1 MIVSIAIMAHPN
13 RARYVPGLQGGLPGA
28 VVVWDEKNERWDTG
42 RRSMLAFD
50 PTADWHL
57 VVQDDSILCWD
68 FIGQVHKALVEVSE
82 GPVAFYCGRA
92 GKFGSRSSMDVM
104 RMASRK
110 GQHFFQAPGPY
121 WGPAVAVMTQDIL
134 PMIEWCDQRGDIP
147 NYDRRMSRYFYSL
160 DRLCWYSVPCLVNHR
175 IGPENPS
182 LIAGR
187 GSSPG
192 RTAALW
198 TPNGRREWTRAVPLV
213 AVVEEAPSPGQSGNR
228 RTAYKP
234 IGRDVRRKK
243 R

>member
-50 PTADWHL
+50 PGADWHL
-57 VVQDDSILCWD
+57 VVQDDCILCQD
-68 FIGQVHKALVEVSE
+68 FLMQAQHAISEVSS
-82 GPVAFYCGRA
+82 GPIAFYCGTTA
-92 GKFGSRSSMDVM
+92 KFGHLRSGEAM
-104 RMASRK
+104 RQALRRNQRWLK
-110 GQHFFQAPGPY
+110 APGPY
-121 WGPAVAVMTQDIL
+121 WGPAVAVRTSDI
-134 PMIEWCDQRGDIP
+134 PAMIEWCDQRGDIP